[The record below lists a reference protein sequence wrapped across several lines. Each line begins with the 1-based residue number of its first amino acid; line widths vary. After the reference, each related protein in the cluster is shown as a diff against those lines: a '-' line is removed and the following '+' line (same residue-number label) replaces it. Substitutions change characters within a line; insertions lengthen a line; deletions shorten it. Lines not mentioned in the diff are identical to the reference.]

1 MKDKGKPKPGV
12 EYHLTGGPGQP
23 SIANG
28 NTWEESKVELKKMIK
43 EDAKKFL
50 KSKDGRDY
58 IALRE
63 DEKDPNVAMPFPDAL
78 DQHQIMKKGIVR

>member
-1 MKDKGKPKPGV
+1 MKKKNKPLPGV

-28 NTWEESKVELKKMIK
+28 NTWEESKVEVQ
-43 EDAKKFL
+43 
-50 KSKDGRDY
+50 KD
-58 IALRE
+58 
-63 DEKDPNVAMPFPDAL
+63 KDVKMPFPDAL